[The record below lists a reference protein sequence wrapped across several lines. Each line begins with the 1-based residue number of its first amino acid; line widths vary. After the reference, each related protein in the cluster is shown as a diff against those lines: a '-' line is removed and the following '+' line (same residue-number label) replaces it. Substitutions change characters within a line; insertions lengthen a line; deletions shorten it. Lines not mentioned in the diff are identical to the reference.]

1 MLWISTTFSLLVWSK
16 FIHAYISFMQ
26 FYVMSISIN
35 VDVSITWS
43 ICMQLMDVINLV
55 DLLGGVETKIEP

>member
-1 MLWISTTFSLLVWSK
+1 
-16 FIHAYISFMQ
+16 MQ